1 MRREIKMDVKVIR
14 LFSGEE
20 VICFGKEV
28 EGGWKVEKPGMLVPT
43 ENGVGIMN
51 MMPYTTIGEETT
63 FIKDA
68 MVGFVTNPVPGLEEQ
83 YRSINQTI
91 VTPDKSIIL

>member
-1 MRREIKMDVKVIR
+1 MDVKVIR

-20 VICFGKEV
+20 VIGFAKEV
-28 EGGWKVEKPGMLVPT
+28 EGGWEVEKPGMLVPT

-51 MMPYTTIGEETT
+51 MMPYTTISDETT
-63 FIKDA
+63 FIKDT

-83 YRSINQTI
+83 FRSINQTI
-91 VTPDKSIIL
+91 VTPDKSIIV

>member
-1 MRREIKMDVKVIR
+1 MDVKVIR

-20 VICFGKEV
+20 VIGFAKEV
-28 EGGWKVEKPGMLVPT
+28 EGGWEVENPGMLVPT

-51 MMPYTTIGEETT
+51 MMPYTTISDETT
-63 FIKDA
+63 FIKDT

-83 YRSINQTI
+83 FRSINQTI
-91 VTPDKSIIL
+91 VTPDRSIIV